1 MEKTT
6 QCQGLI
12 AASRVRFHQGLL
24 SGPLVTIN
32 GIPSIADKD
41 NRKSVA
47 LAKAMLDRMGLARIS
62 HEKQAGQTSGGEFEC
77 LVARFIEETFLKLG
91 HLRPG
96 KWQIIANPG
105 RIGQFE
111 QYQHLEAL
119 LELVKAYPGIR
130 ASLGGDYLIKPDLI
144 VVREPEEDGALNTL
158 SNHIVEGEFPA
169 HSPLRKAN
177 NHLPLLHAS
186 ISCKWT
192 IRSDRSQNTRT
203 EALNL
208 MHNRKGSVP
217 RVVAVTAEP
226 LPSRIGSIAYGT
238 GDLDCVYHIALPE
251 LLAACASH
259 DADDEELHVL
269 VAGRR
274 LRDISDLPLDLVS

>member
-1 MEKTT
+1 MSKNH
-6 QCQGLI
+6 QSLDLI
-12 AASRVRFHQGLL
+12 STARALFHERLMA
-24 SGPLVTIN
+24 GPLVTIR
-32 GIPSIADKD
+32 GVPSIADSA
-41 NRKSVA
+41 NAKSVRIA
-47 LAKAMLDRMGLARIS
+47 AFVLAQIGAARDTKV
-62 HEKQAGQTSGGEFEC
+62 KQPGQTSGGEFESI
-77 LVARFIEETFLKLG
+77 VGQFIEDTFLKLG

-96 KWQIIANPG
+96 QWRVINNPG

-119 LELVKAYPGIR
+119 LELVKTHPETR
-130 ASLGGDYLIKPDLI
+130 ASLGGDYLIRPDLVI
-144 VVREPEEDGALNTL
+144 VREPEADSTINTA
-158 SNHIVEGEFPA
+158 SQAFVSGELPA
-169 HSPLRKAN
+169 FSPLRRVN
-177 NHLPLLHAS
+177 NSLPILHAS

-208 MHNRKGSVP
+208 MRNRKGSVP
-217 RVVAVTAEP
+217 RAVAITAEP

-251 LLAACASH
+251 LLAACQAE
-259 DADDEELHVL
+259 DDDEELRVL

-274 LRDISDLPLDLVS
+274 LRDVSDLPLDLAS